1 MALPKVPAAD
11 SRKFVTGYDPELS
24 AASLPDT
31 GHQAGRNA
39 YNLTLSDP
47 DTGVGNPLAF
57 PDPRPSPAVVA
68 REAKA
73 AAELESQRLA
83 HQRREAERAEKE
95 RLAAEK
101 KSEAEAR
108 RLAKAAEQ
116 EAKALQKEARIQAK
130 SQSNNQ
136 SKNQSQAKSKS
147 QSKEQEAKMKDANSI
162 SKFGHSTPPDPSAPH
177 PSANATGYEGS
188 YTQEAAY
195 EVANAIKNGKLPV
208 DDAQYLLKLLQ
219 RHYGEPDKPV
229 KQQTPYGVG
238 FDLMSEI
245 EEQLEIV
252 RAMKNQVFTFSGSVK
267 PGVEF
272 KDAKAVMDS
281 NHKMIGTLMTHMKEL
296 VNMRALQEIEE
307 ATHKA
312 IETLPAQFADMFYQ
326 ELAKRLKGRGK

>member
-1 MALPKVPAAD
+1 MPLPKVPSAD
-11 SRKFVTGYDPELS
+11 SRKFVTEYDPELT
-24 AASLPDT
+24 AASLPDS

-39 YNLTLSDP
+39 YNLSLSDP
-47 DTGVGNPLAF
+47 GTGVGNPLAF

-73 AAELESQRLA
+73 AAELERQRLDN
-83 HQRREAERAEKE
+83 QRRIAAE
-95 RLAAEK
+95 AEK
-101 KSEAEAR
+101 KRLDEERKAAADAH
-108 RLAKAAEQ
+108 RLAVAQAKVKEQ
-116 EAKALQKEARIQAK
+116 EAKARQLEAKAQAKAQESKMKEASNIAK
-130 SQSNNQ
+130 YGHSMPDGSI
-136 SKNQSQAKSKS
+136 KNS
-147 QSKEQEAKMKDANSI
+147 ANS
-162 SKFGHSTPPDPSAPH
+162 
-177 PSANATGYEGS
+177 TGYEGS

-229 KQQTPYGVG
+229 NPQTPYGVG

-272 KDAKAVMDS
+272 RDAKAVMDS

-312 IETLPAQFADMFYQ
+312 IETLPPQFAEMFYQ

>member
-1 MALPKVPAAD
+1 MALPKVPSAD
-11 SRKFVTGYDPELS
+11 SRKFVTEYDPELT
-24 AASLPDT
+24 AASLPDS
-31 GHQAGRNA
+31 GHHAGRNA
-39 YNLTLSDP
+39 YHLSLSDP

-57 PDPRPSPAVVA
+57 PDPRPSPAVMA

-73 AAELESQRLA
+73 AAERQRQRLED
-83 HQRREAERAEKE
+83 HRRKAVE
-95 RLAAEK
+95 AEK
-101 KSEAEAR
+101 K
-108 RLAKAAEQ
+108 RLAEEKREAADAHRLAVAQAKAKEQ
-116 EAKALQKEARIQAK
+116 EAKARQQEARAQVKAQESKMKEASNIAK
-130 SQSNNQ
+130 YGHSLPDGS
-136 SKNQSQAKSKS
+136 SHS
-147 QSKEQEAKMKDANSI
+147 ANS
-162 SKFGHSTPPDPSAPH
+162 
-177 PSANATGYEGS
+177 TGYEGS

-195 EVANAIKNGKLPV
+195 EVANAVKNGKLPV

-219 RHYGEPDKPV
+219 RHYGEPDKPIN
-229 KQQTPYGVG
+229 QQTPYGVG

-272 KDAKAVMDS
+272 RDAKAVMDS

-312 IETLPAQFADMFYQ
+312 IETLPPEFAEMFYQ